1 MFCIYLSH
9 YLLFIIFYGLT
20 PINNDIWMKY
30 LKIDKLYKWNF
41 LLWNFTMEIS
51 NFDVIFWEISSLY
64 FLYTHTHT
72 HIRVRA
78 CVRACAQMRSYSPC
92 FALFKYWTISLPPL
106 AIPPVSTPLSGDLI
120 NNVIYSWICFCS
132 YAPQHDTLETP
143 TECINAFSR
152 RFPSSPIGS
161 RIERFQLANHV
172 SSVKSWNPNKF
183 RSLISLFSLLW
194 DTFDAN

>member
-1 MFCIYLSH
+1 
-9 YLLFIIFYGLT
+9 
-20 PINNDIWMKY
+20 
-30 LKIDKLYKWNF
+30 
-41 LLWNFTMEIS
+41 MEIS
-51 NFDVIFWEISSLY
+51 NFNLIFFKISSY
-64 FLYTHTHT
+64 ILYTFF
-72 HIRVRA
+72 IARARARV
-78 CVRACAQMRSYSPC
+78 CVCVWLYLCVCVHVRTQMRSYSPC

-120 NNVIYSWICFCS
+120 NNVIYSRICFCS

-143 TECINAFSR
+143 TECINAFSC
-152 RFPSSPIGS
+152 RFPSSPPIGS

-194 DTFDAN
+194 DTFNAN